1 MDDLYHGVGIGDIN
15 PNNMISKLKDAYDK
29 ENSKQLKLE
38 ELRLIHEEKSKKQK
52 NNTYSGVTVK
62 DMSNIQVRFAKCCSP
77 VYGDDLIGYITRGK
91 GVSIH
96 RSDCKNVIN
105 LQEKESHKIVEVAWG
120 KENKDKYIADIEVIA
135 EDRLGLLTDIIEILG
150 LVKANILSISA
161 VTNKKNI
168 AVVSLKINISS
179 IEHLKDIQTKLKKI
193 KDVKDVYRKKQ

>member
-1 MDDLYHGVGIGDIN
+1 
-15 PNNMISKLKDAYDK
+15 
-29 ENSKQLKLE
+29 
-38 ELRLIHEEKSKKQK
+38 
-52 NNTYSGVTVK
+52 
-62 DMSNIQVRFAKCCSP
+62 
-77 VYGDDLIGYITRGK
+77 
-91 GVSIH
+91 
-96 RSDCKNVIN
+96 
-105 LQEKESHKIVEVAWG
+105 VAWG

-161 VTNKKNI
+161 VTNKKNT